1 MHTKGYLMQ
10 NFEYELLVIDETGKS
25 EITTEKQ
32 LLQALS
38 YSGKLWEDS
47 NIQHDQIVDDKSK
60 INLKVKSADLT
71 GSLTEIEYSSVFF
84 IIVKGSSFDALEKFR
99 KNLLIH
105 LRKLGFQHTRI
116 LKDDISTSLALELY
130 PLLNKVEN
138 CLRSFLV
145 KFFIQKIGLNWW
157 ELTAPKTVQEKVKLR
172 RSGNEPQFSEYIDC
186 DVTFCDFDDLGELI
200 YKQTT
205 GFNSPDKIVDKIM
218 NTSSIQELDKLKSE
232 LQGNYTKYFK
242 ESFQDKQFDKKWKEL
257 FAVRNRVAHNNL
269 MTANDKKIAHENTEY
284 IIKVIK
290 DAEKL
295 INNFAFTME
304 DKQAFFDA
312 SASII
317 TDLGQNTNKLDDNE
331 TDIANI
337 NVLNKARPK
346 IIGKIDLK
354 EPDEYNSF
362 FKVPDEGIITE
373 EISYFNKFGDDVS
386 LKGVVESL
394 VRKSYDRRLV
404 YSLTNL
410 MIDKGMLELYFYKN
424 EKGFD
429 TRGVKLIPKK

>member
-1 MHTKGYLMQ
+1 MDT
-10 NFEYELLVIDETGKS
+10 FEYELLVIDDTGKS

-47 NIQHDQIVDDKSK
+47 NIEDKK
-60 INLKVKSADLT
+60 ITDSHLNITLKVKSADLT

-84 IIVKGSSFDALEKFR
+84 ITVKGKSFDALEKFR
-99 KNLLIH
+99 KNLLVH

-116 LKDDISTSLALELY
+116 LKDDISTTLALDLY

-145 KFFIQKIGLNWW
+145 KFFIQKVGLNWW
-157 ELTAPKTVQEKVKLR
+157 DVTAPKTVQEKVKIR

-218 NTSSIQELDKLKSE
+218 NTNSVQELDKLKSE

-257 FAVRNRVAHNNL
+257 FAVRIRVAHNNL
-269 MTANDKKIAHENTEY
+269 MTANDKKVAEENTAY
-284 IIKVIK
+284 IINVIK

-295 INNFAFTME
+295 IKNFAFTVE

-317 TDLGQNTNKLDDNE
+317 NE
-331 TDIANI
+331 NSATLEEDSSEVDMDERPHPK
-337 NVLNKARPK
+337 VL
-346 IIGKIDLK
+346 GKIDLK
-354 EPDEYNSF
+354 EFERYKSF
-362 FKVPDEGIITE
+362 FMVPNE
-373 EISYFNKFGDDVS
+373 EIIIEQIQFFTGEDSDVS
-386 LKGVVESL
+386 LKGVVEML
-394 VRKSYDRRLV
+394 VKKGYDRRLI

-410 MIDKGMLELYFYKN
+410 MVDKGILELYKYTN
-424 EKGFD
+424 EKGFES
-429 TRGVKLIPKK
+429 RGVKIKHS